1 MINLRPYYYFEPKEI
16 EHENGSDHLVVGRVI
31 NKNRG
36 HFSIL
41 HDQGISD
48 ATLSGK
54 FIHEALY
61 HVDYPSVGDWVLM
74 VEKSQQEADYII
86 KKLIPRKNAFVRRQ
100 KIVGGRKIMNDVI
113 SGGTTQEQVLA
124 SNLDT
129 VFIVTGLDSNFNT
142 KRIERY
148 LTLAYNSGANPV
160 IILSKLDLCQD
171 VAEKVS
177 DVEKVALGVPILPLS
192 AISDEGME
200 ALRAYLGVGKT
211 VCFLGS
217 SGVGKST
224 ITNYLLGGQIQDT
237 MATSESNSKGRH
249 TTTTAQLLIA
259 QDGTMIIDT
268 PGLREVQLWCDE
280 DTLETTFDDVASLME
295 ACKFANCTHNKE
307 PGCAVNQALESG
319 SLSLER
325 YKSYLKMLREV
336 KHLDKRKKEAEQKL
350 NKKPKRTESRHT
362 NKQKISVDA
371 F

>member
-1 MINLRPYYYFEPKEI
+1 MTNLREYYYFEPKEI
-16 EHENGSDHLVVGRVI
+16 ENETSSDHQVIGRVI

-36 HFSIL
+36 HFTVM
-41 HDQGISD
+41 HDLGVSE
-48 ATLSGK
+48 AMLAGK
-54 FIHEALY
+54 FIHEALF
-61 HVDYPSVGDWVLM
+61 HVDYPSVGDWVIM
-74 VEKSQQEADYII
+74 SKKSEQENEYII
-86 KKLIPRKNAFVRRQ
+86 KKLVPRKNAFVRRQ

-129 VFIVTGLDSNFNT
+129 VFIVTGLDHNFNT

-160 IILSKLDLCQD
+160 IILSKLDLCDDVEEKISRVED
-171 VAEKVS
+171 VAF
-177 DVEKVALGVPILPLS
+177 GVPILPLS

-200 ALRAYLGVGKT
+200 ALNNYLGIGKT

-237 MATSESNSKGRH
+237 KATSESNSKGRH

-295 ACKFANCTHNKE
+295 ACKFGNCTHNKE
-307 PGCAVNQALESG
+307 PGCAVNQAIESG
-319 SLSLER
+319 SLSVDR
-325 YKSYLKMLREV
+325 YRSYLKMLKEV
-336 KHLDKRKKEAEQKL
+336 KYLDQRKKEAAHKL

>member
-1 MINLRPYYYFEPKEI
+1 MIDLNKYQYFDKLELLESNNSETSTI
-16 EHENGSDHLVVGRVI
+16 GRVI

-36 HFSIL
+36 HFSIM
-41 HDQGISD
+41 HDLGVSE
-48 ATLSGK
+48 ATLAGK
-54 FIHEALY
+54 FIHEALF
-61 HVDYPSVGDWVLM
+61 HLDYPSVGDWVVM
-74 VEKSQQEADYII
+74 TKKSELESEYII

-124 SNLDT
+124 ANLDT
-129 VFIVTGLDSNFNT
+129 VFIVTGLDHNFNT

-160 IILSKLDLCQD
+160 IILSKVDLCDD
-171 VAEKVS
+171 V
-177 DVEKVALGVPILPLS
+177 DVKIGHVEEVAFGVPILPLS
-192 AISDEGME
+192 AISEEGMDG
-200 ALRAYLGVGKT
+200 LKHYLGVGKT

-224 ITNYLLGGQIQDT
+224 ITNYLLGGEIQET
-237 MATSESNSKGRH
+237 KSTSESNSKGRH

-259 QDGTMIIDT
+259 KDGTMIIDT

-280 DTLETTFDDVASLME
+280 DTLETTFDDISLLME
-295 ACKFANCTHNKE
+295 QCKYGNCTHNSE
-307 PGCAVNQALESG
+307 PGCAISSALSSG
-319 SLSLER
+319 QLSTER
-325 YKSYLKMLREV
+325 YKNYLKMLREV
-336 KHLDKRKKEAEQKL
+336 KHLEKRKREAEHKL

-362 NKQKISVDA
+362 NKQKIASDT